1 MQLIIV
7 SNRVNPQQIHS
18 LWGASVT
25 LQDVG
30 LLVGDED
37 DKKLLQWLV
46 NISNM
51 IGLDSGVLLSRAG
64 QLGERSNQPL
74 DSSASHLPELTR
86 DEGCVVMERKRSF
99 D

>member
-1 MQLIIV
+1 MIV
-7 SNRVNPQQIHS
+7 SDRLNPQQIHS
-18 LWGASVT
+18 LWRPSVT

-51 IGLDSGVLLSRAG
+51 IGLDSSVLLSRAG
-64 QLGERSNQPL
+64 QLGERGNQPL

-86 DEGCVVMERKRSF
+86 DEGCVVMEIKRPF
-99 D
+99 

>member
-1 MQLIIV
+1 MIV
-7 SNRVNPQQIHS
+7 SNRVYQQQIHS
-18 LWGASVT
+18 LWGVSVT

-51 IGLDSGVLLSRAG
+51 IGLDSSVLLSRAG
-64 QLGERSNQPL
+64 QLGERGNQTL

-86 DEGCVVMERKRSF
+86 DEGYVVMEIKMPC
-99 D
+99 